1 SCPSCVFARQV
12 VPKMMAVN
20 ISVNGLPGRHRR
32 GGQVGRQRRIT
43 VPFGIEGPLI
53 EKMDRLV
60 ERVSFID
67 VIDVGKAG
75 ADRGKAEEGG
85 EENKC
90 EPENRIV
97 ASSQHAPYWAKAKPE
112 SNNLNDAVVFCAD
125 RRFDRL
131 PAIRRDG
138 DGGGAHG

>member
-1 SCPSCVFARQV
+1 
-12 VPKMMAVN
+12 MAVN
-20 ISVNGLPGRHRR
+20 ISVNGIPSRHRR

-60 ERVSFID
+60 ERISFID

-90 EPENRIV
+90 EPENRVV
-97 ASSQHAPYWAKAKPE
+97 ASSQHAPY
-112 SNNLNDAVVFCAD
+112 
-125 RRFDRL
+125 
-131 PAIRRDG
+131 
-138 DGGGAHG
+138 